1 MKRTLLFL
9 ILTLSTL
16 SVFSQTA
23 VQSTNDEVAG
33 DAPTYKLY
41 KTQNMWIFIKLNTQ
55 TGRMTLVQYS
65 VNDDTDKGEFDLNI
79 INLAVGKEKIN
90 GRFAL
95 MPTENMW
102 NYILLDQIDGD
113 VWQVQWSIEP
123 RNRFVEKIE

>member
-65 VNDDTDKGEFDLNI
+65 VNDDTDRGEFDLNI